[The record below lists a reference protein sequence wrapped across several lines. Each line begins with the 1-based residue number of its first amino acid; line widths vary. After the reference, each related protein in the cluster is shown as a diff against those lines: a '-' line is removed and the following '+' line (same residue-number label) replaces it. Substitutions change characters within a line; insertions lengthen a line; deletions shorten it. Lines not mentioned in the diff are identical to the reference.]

1 MKKLI
6 IAGIVL
12 ASVICASI
20 VLMSFKPGPAEESVV
35 LVRTFES
42 VNSMYASKIIVSD
55 GTQILKITEL
65 EVMRPKTQESN
76 VLKIAS
82 ALKELKNSGYT
93 LVTSS
98 SGGSDAFTI
107 TDYVFEKR

>member
-1 MKKLI
+1 
-6 IAGIVL
+6 
-12 ASVICASI
+12 
-20 VLMSFKPGPAEESVV
+20 
-35 LVRTFES
+35 
-42 VNSMYASKIIVSD
+42 
-55 GTQILKITEL
+55 
-65 EVMRPKTQESN
+65 MRPKTQENN

-93 LVTSS
+93 LITSS

>member
-6 IAGIVL
+6 VASLIALTVFVTGVL
-12 ASVICASI
+12 
-20 VLMSFKPGPAEESVV
+20 LMSFKPGVNEESLV

-42 VNSMYASKIIVSD
+42 VNSMYASKIIISD
-55 GTQILKITEL
+55 GTQILKQIEL
-65 EVMRPKTQESN
+65 EVMRPKTQENN

-93 LVTSS
+93 LITSS

>member
-1 MKKLI
+1 MKKTI
-6 IAGIVL
+6 ITSLFAITIV
-12 ASVICASI
+12 SVIFI
-20 VLMSFKPGPAEESVV
+20 LMSFKSGPGEESLI

-42 VNSMYASKIIVSD
+42 VNSMYASKIIISD
-55 GTQILKITEL
+55 GSEIIKMITL
-65 EVMRPKTQESN
+65 EVMRPKTQENN

-82 ALKELKNSGYT
+82 ALKDLKNKGYT

-107 TDYVFEKR
+107 TDYVFEKN